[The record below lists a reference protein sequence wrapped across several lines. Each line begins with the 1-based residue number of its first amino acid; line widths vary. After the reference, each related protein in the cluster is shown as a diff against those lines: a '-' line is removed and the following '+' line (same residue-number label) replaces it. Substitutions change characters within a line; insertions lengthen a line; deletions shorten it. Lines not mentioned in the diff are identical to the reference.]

1 MGGSLISIFEII
13 YRLFLLVIAT
23 AKMLLRQCKQQ
34 PRENVVFPWN
44 IKTLTPHHAEL
55 SFPGTRHKNV

>member
-1 MGGSLISIFEII
+1 MGGSIISIFEII

-23 AKMLLRQCKQQ
+23 AKTLLRQFKQH
-34 PRENVVFPWN
+34 PRENTVLPWS

-55 SFPGTRHKNV
+55 LFPGTRHKKV